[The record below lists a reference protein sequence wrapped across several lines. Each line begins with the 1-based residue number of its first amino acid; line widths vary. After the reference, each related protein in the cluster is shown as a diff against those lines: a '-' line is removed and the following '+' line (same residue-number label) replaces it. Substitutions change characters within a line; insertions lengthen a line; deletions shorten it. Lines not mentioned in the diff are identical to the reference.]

1 MGHNQR
7 VSGNARFA
15 ALITLAVFLAVS
27 VFSLRAQQ
35 AGSRLSIAA
44 ATVSSPVRLD
54 GVLDEP
60 AWQEAA
66 AVELVQQAPQPGGPT
81 PYRTTFRVIV
91 HNNRIYFGLECVDP
105 DPNQISVHTM
115 RRDVTSEGD
124 DTLSVVLDTYG
135 DRRTG
140 YFFRVNAAGARSDGL
155 ISGPERARLDWDGI
169 WDARVAR
176 TPGGWSAE
184 IEIPANTLN
193 FTRNLSA
200 WGVNL
205 ERNIGR
211 DRTVL
216 RWSSATLDSSLYDL
230 SRAGTLSGVGELKQ
244 GHGIEVSPFLVG
256 KMQAD
261 LRNPSRVWLGQPGAD
276 VTWRIAPQVAA
287 VFTFNTDFAETE
299 VDSRRLNITRFPLF
313 FPEKRSFFLEGAN
326 QFDFGSGLEQQFI
339 PFFSRNIGLNGGV
352 QIPIDAGFKLNGR
365 AGKWN
370 IGLLDVETRDKYS
383 PVASAVVPRT
393 NLFAGRASYDFT
405 RKLRVGSILTHGSP
419 DGIHNNTLAGFDGVW
434 RTSELFGN
442 KNFVVA
448 GWTAFSSGD
457 ATRGNHTGYGFLVDY
472 PNDLLDCFTSL
483 TKIGRAHV

>member
-81 PYRTTFRVIV
+81 PYRTTFLVIV

-176 TPGGWSAE
+176 TP
-184 IEIPANTLN
+184 
-193 FTRNLSA
+193 
-200 WGVNL
+200 
-205 ERNIGR
+205 
-211 DRTVL
+211 
-216 RWSSATLDSSLYDL
+216 
-230 SRAGTLSGVGELKQ
+230 
-244 GHGIEVSPFLVG
+244 
-256 KMQAD
+256 
-261 LRNPSRVWLGQPGAD
+261 
-276 VTWRIAPQVAA
+276 
-287 VFTFNTDFAETE
+287 
-299 VDSRRLNITRFPLF
+299 
-313 FPEKRSFFLEGAN
+313 
-326 QFDFGSGLEQQFI
+326 
-339 PFFSRNIGLNGGV
+339 
-352 QIPIDAGFKLNGR
+352 
-365 AGKWN
+365 
-370 IGLLDVETRDKYS
+370 
-383 PVASAVVPRT
+383 
-393 NLFAGRASYDFT
+393 
-405 RKLRVGSILTHGSP
+405 
-419 DGIHNNTLAGFDGVW
+419 
-434 RTSELFGN
+434 
-442 KNFVVA
+442 
-448 GWTAFSSGD
+448 
-457 ATRGNHTGYGFLVDY
+457 
-472 PNDLLDCFTSL
+472 
-483 TKIGRAHV
+483 